1 MGVMRFQQ
9 RVNCA
14 SKEKKYFAVQLFWFQ
29 SQSFVILNGRRRRAQ
44 KKEDLASVLLIINTT
59 NTNTSKNV
67 DKYRLEFK
75 TSNDDKT
82 RITLGLEYSLQIFEK
97 EQNEKSGF
105 ANILAYKQS
114 TLYLR
119 GVWQIFQFANMLDCK
134 YSSLLL
140 ISQFANI

>member
-1 MGVMRFQQ
+1 M
-9 RVNCA
+9 
-14 SKEKKYFAVQLFWFQ
+14 QLFWFQ
-29 SQSFVILNGRRRRAQ
+29 PQSFVILNGRRRRAQ

-105 ANILAYKQS
+105 ANILAYK
-114 TLYLR
+114 
-119 GVWQIFQFANMLDCK
+119 
-134 YSSLLL
+134 
-140 ISQFANI
+140 